1 MPEGRFLFQ
10 DGELIDTVAGVKRQI
25 NCKKFADFVTKEY
38 GLFIPRATLYAVCA
52 HYNAGNNMLF
62 AGDPGVGKTMTIK
75 ALAEYTGIMG
85 NGGYIRVQVYP
96 GITYVEFLGDW
107 NYPKQLIAT
116 EALRGSIRVSPEN
129 IGEVVKTLEQLDRI
143 IYNTDRMFRKGPAV
157 LALEKAERGS
167 ILHIDEL
174 NRGSEEFQALLFE
187 IAGEKQVTHPSGIA
201 TGEGQYTLKPFRST
215 DRFTSDGTEA
225 DWKTTFPQYP
235 IVIATI
241 NEGDVATVELSN
253 ALLRRFMRIQ
263 FLRPGVRE
271 QLKALEMREK
281 KDLPKAKEVLSR
293 AFQRE

>member
-10 DGELIDTVAGVKRQI
+10 DGELIDTEAGVKRQI

-75 ALAEYTGIMG
+75 ALAEYTGIKG
-85 NGGYIRVQVYP
+85 NDGYIRVQMYP
-96 GITYVEFLGDW
+96 GITYVEFVGDW

-129 IGEVVKTLEQLDRI
+129 IGEVVKTLEQLDKI

-174 NRGSEEFQALLFE
+174 NRGSEESQALLFE
-187 IAGEKQVTHPSGIA
+187 ITGEKQVTHPSGI
-201 TGEGQYTLKPFRST
+201 TFRST

-225 DWKTTFPQYP
+225 DWKTSFPQYP